1 MTREELLK
9 LDNLA
14 IAEVTKFV
22 HIHTKEGFYMTEWKE
37 GQDIKEYSGSVC
49 YYMPIRDTYDDY
61 RVITEEEHNKL
72 MKQQEEEHMKEQN
85 EIDLDAIMEKN
96 YGVVNE

>member
-9 LDNLA
+9 LEHLA

-22 HIHTKEGFYMTEWKE
+22 HIHTEEGFYMTEWKE

-49 YYMPIRDTYDDY
+49 YYMPIRDTYADY
-61 RVITEEEHNKL
+61 RVITAEEHNEL
-72 MKQQEEEHMKEQN
+72 MKQQEGAYKAEEIN
-85 EIDLDAIMEKN
+85 RT
-96 YGVVNE
+96 VNE

>member
-22 HIHTKEGFYMTEWKE
+22 HIHTKEGFYMNEWKE
-37 GQDIKEYSGSVC
+37 GHDIKEYSGSVC
-49 YYMPIRDTYDDY
+49 
-61 RVITEEEHNKL
+61 
-72 MKQQEEEHMKEQN
+72 
-85 EIDLDAIMEKN
+85 
-96 YGVVNE
+96 